1 MIYSRE
7 GKFAAFSAAHI
18 KKGDIIMNSINYRM
32 PTLLL
37 LISVMAFAVFASA
50 SYAGKTQSLSDL
62 RDVFDNY
69 GCSGC
74 HTYMY
79 KNSTSGPS
87 IAAIAG
93 LAKFKTK
100 KWVISWIMDPKK
112 HYNEPDVKAMIRA
125 YNEYM
130 PNNGVNKADS
140 EKIYQ
145 YLMRIAA
152 KSSKEKK

>member
-1 MIYSRE
+1 MI
-7 GKFAAFSAAHI
+7 K
-18 KKGDIIMNSINYRM
+18 NINYTVLM
-32 PTLLL
+32 
-37 LISVMAFAVFASA
+37 LISIMSLVILLPA
-50 SYAGKTQSLSDL
+50 SYAGNIANNGKTQSISGL

-79 KNSTSGPS
+79 KNSTSGPA
-87 IAAIAG
+87 IAAIAA

-112 HYNEPDVKAMIRA
+112 HYKEPGVKALIHE

-130 PNNGVNKADS
+130 PNNGVNKADAG
-140 EKIYQ
+140 KLYQ
-145 YLMRIAA
+145 YLARIAS
-152 KSSKEKK
+152 KSSKKKK